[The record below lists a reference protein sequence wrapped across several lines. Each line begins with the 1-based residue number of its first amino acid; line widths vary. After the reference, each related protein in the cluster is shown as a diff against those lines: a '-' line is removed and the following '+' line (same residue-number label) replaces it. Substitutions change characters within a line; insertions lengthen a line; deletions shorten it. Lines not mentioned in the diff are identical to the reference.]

1 MSRKRIFGSIRRL
14 PSGRYQV
21 RYPGADGLS
30 RTAPNTF
37 VTKAEADRYLAGV
50 QSDMARGSWIDPARS
65 RVTLGAYADRWL
77 AERMDLR
84 PRTRE
89 LYRGLL
95 DRHIGPHLGPVG
107 LSALGP
113 ARVRTWHAELIIVH
127 GVGRSTVAKA
137 YRLLRA
143 VLTTAVADG
152 LVPRNPCQIRGGG
165 VERPAE
171 RPTASVV
178 QVYALAD
185 AVRPR
190 YRALVLLAA
199 FSGCRWGELVALTR
213 RHLDV
218 EEGRVQIVSTW
229 VEPVKGRPFLG
240 PPKSDAGR
248 RTVVLPPVV
257 LPDLRRHL
265 EIFSREGGDGL
276 VFPGAKGAVISR
288 RNFNKAAGWAV
299 ATKSAGLDGF
309 HFHDLR
315 HTGNTLA
322 ASTGA
327 SLRELMARAGQSS
340 PRAALIYQHATET
353 RAEAIARAMA
363 SLIADALECQERD
376 GTA

>member
-1 MSRKRIFGSIRRL
+1 M
-14 PSGRYQV
+14 
-21 RYPGADGLS
+21 
-30 RTAPNTF
+30 
-37 VTKAEADRYLAGV
+37 
-50 QSDMARGSWIDPARS
+50 
-65 RVTLGAYADRWL
+65 TLGKYADRWL
-77 AERMDLR
+77 DERVDLR

-95 DRHIGPHLGPVG
+95 DRHIGQHLGAVA
-107 LSALGP
+107 LSALTP
-113 ARVRTWHAELIIVH
+113 ARVRTWHAELVTVY
-127 GVGRSTVAKA
+127 GVGRSTVAKS

-143 VLTTAVADG
+143 VLATAVIDG
-152 LVPRNPCQIRGGG
+152 LIARNPCQIRGGG

-178 QVYALAD
+178 QVYALAN

-190 YRALVLLAA
+190 FRAFVLLAA

-248 RTVVLPPVV
+248 RTVVLPQVV
-257 LPDLRRHL
+257 LPDLQRHL
-265 EIFSREGGDGL
+265 DVFSGDGRDGL
-276 VFPGAKGAVISR
+276 VFPGSKGAVISR
-288 RNFNKAAGWAV
+288 RNFNKAAGWAA
-299 ATKSAGLDGF
+299 ATKSVGLDGF

-353 RAEAIARAMA
+353 RSEVVARAMA
-363 SLIADALECQERD
+363 LLIMEALDGRER
-376 GTA
+376 GGSS